1 MNWTKIMECVPN
13 FSEGRDLQKIDEIVS
28 PFRAKAGVKLLD
40 YSNDEDH
47 NRLVVTVVGEPD
59 ALKEAV
65 IEAIGIAVEL
75 IDLNHHQGQHPRMG
89 AVDVVPF
96 IPIKECTMEDAI
108 AVSKEVGQRVASQY
122 NLPVF
127 LYEKSA
133 SAPHRENLAVIR
145 KGEFEG
151 MKEKIHQPEWHPDF
165 GPAERHPTAGTV
177 AIGARMPLVAYNINL
192 NTPSLEIAHDIAKKI
207 RFIGGGLRYCKAMG
221 VELKDRGIT
230 QVSMNLTDYSK
241 TAIYRAFEMVRF
253 EAKRYG
259 VSIIGSEIVKEAII
273 NNSDVVMLLDQSKF
287 KERFDTIKTILGLT
301 DVDCKKI
308 FTINRLENKE
318 GRSFFREVFIRR
330 GTTSGV
336 YGVEEPRECY
346 MTYTTERAEKEAL
359 KLYKRELQ
367 CSHQEAIEAYCRD
380 WNTSGIGK
388 ALPFA
393 QKVNE
398 AGCVLNLTTKIT
410 S

>member
-1 MNWTKIMECVPN
+1 MSWTKIMECVPN

-96 IPIKECTMEDAI
+96 IPIKGCTMEDAI

-133 SAPHRENLAVIR
+133 SAPHRENLAAIR

-177 AIGARMPLVAYNINL
+177 AIGARMQAYDEFSLVIELLHHFKLFFQIHGSGAEYGSTGLGTESQLLGNEAAGIQNEVGAFQHLASAYGNQVRVARAG
-192 NTPSLEIAHDIAKKI
+192 AHYFDVALAHSSYVE
-207 RFIGGGLRYCKAMG
+207 GGGHGIVLSFLLGHQQPG
-221 VELKDRGIT
+221 VVCT
-230 QVSMNLTDYSK
+230 Q
-241 TAIYRAFEMVRF
+241 
-253 EAKRYG
+253 
-259 VSIIGSEIVKEAII
+259 
-273 NNSDVVMLLDQSKF
+273 
-287 KERFDTIKTILGLT
+287 
-301 DVDCKKI
+301 
-308 FTINRLENKE
+308 
-318 GRSFFREVFIRR
+318 
-330 GTTSGV
+330 
-336 YGVEEPRECY
+336 
-346 MTYTTERAEKEAL
+346 
-359 KLYKRELQ
+359 
-367 CSHQEAIEAYCRD
+367 
-380 WNTSGIGK
+380 
-388 ALPFA
+388 
-393 QKVNE
+393 
-398 AGCVLNLTTKIT
+398 
-410 S
+410 